1 MSEGRKG
8 GEGRGREGRGGEG
21 ERFSTTH
28 CQDTITVLDLIVQTG
43 YLPAL
48 SNVWPMVKDK
58 NMLRSCDMHARSCDM
73 HVSCDIRYSPQWS
86 GPPLS

>member
-1 MSEGRKG
+1 MSEGVREG
-8 GEGRGREGRGGEG
+8 REEGRGREG

-43 YLPAL
+43 YLSAL

-58 NMLRSCDMHARSCDM
+58 NMLRSCDMHVQG
-73 HVSCDIRYSPQWS
+73 HVTCTCVM
-86 GPPLS
+86 